1 MRGTVLATWRRE
13 LGWSQERLA
22 SELGVEPQMVED
34 LERSPNITPLLE
46 GMLGLIRMTMAAMK
60 STQPQTPRDDLVARG
75 AMRGG
80 VVRARRY

>member
-1 MRGTVLATWRRE
+1 MRGTVLATWRKE

-22 SELGVEPQMVED
+22 SELGVEPQLVED

-46 GMLGLIRMTMAAMK
+46 GMLGLIRMTLAAMK
-60 STQPQTPRDDLVARG
+60 SAQPQPARDDLVARG
-75 AMRGG
+75 PIRGG